1 MAIARCA
8 FVQSYGSEILDAS
21 HLIDPTAFLSIKV
34 RKHGIVPYFMS
45 VMKAP
50 NAGVYLARIFTI
62 RAVFEFE
69 RASVALNY
77 RQPYSAIVRRAGTC
91 LSAAGC
97 CRIRAAFS
105 AAIFDQYLRR
115 TRAICE
121 GSAIVTVL
129 PADEDYAMSLLSVFR
144 SARVH
149 ARQTLDAQSVERE
162 FLANNMGRQAD
173 FKAGLELAVDREW
186 LKLELNR
193 IRLTEKGFDE
203 Q

>member
-1 MAIARCA
+1 M
-8 FVQSYGSEILDAS
+8 S
-21 HLIDPTAFLSIKV
+21 HLIGPTAFLSLKV
-34 RKHGIVPYFMS
+34 RKQGIVPYIMS

-50 NAGVYLARIFTI
+50 NAGVYLAR
-62 RAVFEFE
+62 
-69 RASVALNY
+69 
-77 RQPYSAIVRRAGTC
+77 AIVRRAGTC

-105 AAIFDQYLRR
+105 AAIFNQYLRR

-193 IRLTEKGFDE
+193 IRLTEKRFDE